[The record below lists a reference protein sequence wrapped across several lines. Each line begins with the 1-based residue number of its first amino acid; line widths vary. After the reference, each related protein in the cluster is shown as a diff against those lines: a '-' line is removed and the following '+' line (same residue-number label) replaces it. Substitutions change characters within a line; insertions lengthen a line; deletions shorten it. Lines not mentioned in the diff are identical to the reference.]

1 METASCACLA
11 LPFRAPPRRA
21 MPRHDCLAVPG
32 FAGPSGPMPRLNG
45 QATPSRAL
53 PCPVLPCDAATASPC
68 HASHRLDTPRH
79 AVTAVPRRA
88 PRRHPERPRPS
99 RASTASPS
107 PDSPST
113 PCRDSRALPLL
124 ALPSTDGLA
133 KPRLAARSNP
143 HLDCLAALSR
153 APHTELRPSLTAEPG
168 RTAPG
173 PATPRLAFL
182 PRLALP
188 SQAGPGLPRRTWPSH
203 AGSCLAFLPRLAA
216 PGPAQICLAL
226 ACLDCR
232 AKPRHSMP
240 RPDLTAMPRLAR
252 MYHDMPRRT
261 GPKLPDYQGR

>member
-45 QATPSRAL
+45 QATPSRTL
-53 PCPVLPCDAATASPC
+53 PCPELPCDAATASPW

-79 AVTAVPRRA
+79 AVTAVPRSDP
-88 PRRHPERPRPS
+88 PRHAEHPRPF
-99 RASTASPS
+99 RASTAMPCAAAPS
-107 PDSPST
+107 CAPPRTAVQDMPLRPRPAPPRRYT
-113 PCRDSRALPLL
+113 PCRDGRALPRF

-133 KPRLAARSNP
+133 TPRLAALSKRR
-143 HLDCLAALSR
+143 HDCLAALSR
-153 APHTELRPSLTAEPG
+153 APHTEPRPSLTAEPG

-182 PRLALP
+182 PRLA
-188 SQAGPGLPRRTWPSH
+188 
-203 AGSCLAFLPRLAA
+203 A
-216 PGPAQICLAL
+216 PVPAQTCLAL
-226 ACLDCR
+226 VCLDCR
-232 AKPRHSMP
+232 AKPRHSML
-240 RPDLTAMPRLAR
+240 RPALTAMPRLASGC
-252 MYHDMPRRT
+252 HDMPRRT